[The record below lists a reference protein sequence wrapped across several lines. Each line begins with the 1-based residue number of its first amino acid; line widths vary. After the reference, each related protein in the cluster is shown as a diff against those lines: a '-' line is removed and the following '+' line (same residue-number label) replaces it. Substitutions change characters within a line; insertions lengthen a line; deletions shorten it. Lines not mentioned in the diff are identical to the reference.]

1 MQRTRADGLCAELP
15 VYPNRVLAI
24 TFTNK
29 ASSELK
35 ERLERMLGD
44 NARGIWAMTFHAAC
58 CRILREDY
66 QYPHNDPPVAN
77 IQHLGYSRN
86 FTIYDTA
93 DSEKVMKDIIKDM
106 GLDDKTFP
114 AKLVLSVI
122 SRQKDR
128 MISPEECAAQAKQ
141 QNDVR
146 MTQIAKC
153 YRRYQA
159 QLKEMTPWISTTS
172 ST

>member
-1 MQRTRADGLCAELP
+1 MFLEQLSPVLTSAQRARADGLCAEMP
-15 VYPNRVLAI
+15 VFPSRVLAI

-29 ASSELK
+29 AAGELK

-44 NARGIWAMTFHAAC
+44 DARGIWAMTFHSAC

-66 QYPHNDPPVAN
+66 QYPYNDPPVAN
-77 IQHLGYSRN
+77 IQYLGYSRN

-114 AKLVLSVI
+114 ARYVLGAI
-122 SRQKDR
+122 SREKDKMVSAQDMLDR
-128 MISPEECAAQAKQ
+128 ADHRCALPGQA
-141 QNDVR
+141 
-146 MTQIAKC
+146 
-153 YRRYQA
+153 
-159 QLKEMTPWISTTS
+159 
-172 ST
+172 